1 MGERDLA
8 VVQHQIKDHVPKAT
22 VFTESAKPLT
32 LASLKRHRFIQNLK
46 NNHTKLIEAL
56 NFVERFAA
64 ICELST
70 EKLTAIRQSKDAAI
84 EELILK
90 FEEKIKSYDAR
101 IKEDS
106 Q

>member
-1 MGERDLA
+1 MSERELA

-22 VFTESAKPLT
+22 VFTDSAKPST

-64 ICELST
+64 ICELSK
-70 EKLTAIRQSKDAAI
+70 EKLDAIKHSKDAAI
-84 EELILK
+84 EELITK
-90 FEEKIKSYDAR
+90 FEEKIKAYDAR

-106 Q
+106 L